1 MSRLFGTDG
10 VRGIANL
17 ELTGELA
24 YRLGRSVVISL
35 GEHGQSRPRIALGR
49 DTRASGEFLEAALA
63 AGVCSAGGD
72 AILLGVCS
80 TPGVAFLTPDLDAQ
94 AGVVIS
100 ASHNPAEYNGL
111 KFFGSSGYK
120 LPDDVE
126 HEIETLIDSDS
137 GPRPTGR
144 GVGRMVSVDDA
155 LDRYLK
161 HLERLASASLDG
173 MRVVGQGGGDTVM
186 ANLGFR
192 RAMDEAGIK
201 VVETKVGDRYVLEG
215 LLQSG
220 GILGGEQSGHII
232 FLRHATTGDGL
243 LTAVQFLAL

>member
-72 AILLGVCS
+72 AVLLGVCT
-80 TPGVAFLTPDLDAQ
+80 TPGVAFLTAELGAH
-94 AGVVIS
+94 AGAVIS
-100 ASHNPAEYNGL
+100 ASHNPAEYNGIKL
-111 KFFGSSGYK
+111 FGASGYK

-126 HEIETLIDSDS
+126 DEVEAIAAAHE

-144 GVGRMVSVDDA
+144 AIGRTVPAGDA
-155 LDRYLK
+155 Q
-161 HLERLASASLDG
+161 E
-173 MRVVGQGGGDTVM
+173 
-186 ANLGFR
+186 
-192 RAMDEAGIK
+192 
-201 VVETKVGDRYVLEG
+201 RYVSHL
-215 LLQSG
+215 
-220 GILGGEQSGHII
+220 
-232 FLRHATTGDGL
+232 
-243 LTAVQFLAL
+243 